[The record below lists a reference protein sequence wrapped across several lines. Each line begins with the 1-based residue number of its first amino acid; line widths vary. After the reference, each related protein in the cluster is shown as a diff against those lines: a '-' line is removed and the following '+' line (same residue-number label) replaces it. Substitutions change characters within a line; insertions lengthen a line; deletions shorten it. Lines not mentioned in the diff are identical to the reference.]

1 MADILSELLKV
12 GFLTGSRAFGT
23 EREDSDYDIVYPIQY
38 SDEVDEIIEGMERSP
53 SNYFAGY
60 CVTIDGKEINLIPV
74 HPHEFLPWVL
84 ATKAMTAT
92 LKESGIVDPIKKYA
106 IFQGIVCLF
115 KGMVSELGTLN
126 EYCKLHD
133 KILGI
138 DQPDFIIKDDFQ

>member
-1 MADILSELLKV
+1 MSDILDKLLTI

-23 EREDSDYDIVYPIQY
+23 ARDDSDYDVVYPIQY
-38 SDEVDEIIEGMERSP
+38 ANEVNGILGDIERTP

-60 CVTIDGKEINLIPV
+60 CVVSGDKVINLIPV
-74 HPHEFLPWVL
+74 HPHEFLPWVM

-92 LKESGIVDPIKKYA
+92 LKESEIVDPIKKYA

-115 KGMVSELGTLN
+115 KGTVAELGTLN
-126 EYCKLHD
+126 AYCKLHD

-138 DQPDFIIKDDFQ
+138 KEPDFIVGDDF